1 MLNRAEII
9 MEIHLKYFGLVADI
23 TKKSEEQFHIESELN
38 SLYLVQSKIE
48 ERYPEI
54 RNTTYSF
61 AVNQS
66 LTKEDIAINEGD
78 EIALLPPFAG
88 G

>member
-1 MLNRAEII
+1 MMVNV
-9 MEIHLKYFGLVADI
+9 KYFGLIADS
-23 TKKSEEQFHIESELN
+23 TKKNEEQLFFEKEVVTLN
-38 SLYLVQSKIE
+38 QLQSKLE
-48 ERYPEI
+48 NQYPEI
-54 RNTTYSF
+54 KNTTYSF

-66 LTKEDIAINEGD
+66 ITKLNIELKNND

>member
-1 MLNRAEII
+1 MTITV
-9 MEIHLKYFGLVADI
+9 KYFGLVSDI
-23 TKKSEEQFHIESELN
+23 TQKKEEQFFFESEAMNLKQ
-38 SLYLVQSKIE
+38 LQSKLE
-48 ERYPEI
+48 LYYPELKK
-54 RNTTYSF
+54 TTYSF

-66 LTKEDIAINEGD
+66 LSQSNEVLKNND